1 MITITEW
8 MVLETFEQDEYNF
21 VHLGIRSRAGKRAY
35 LVNGK
40 INGNSFNTLFTD
52 GSTTQNSKKAD
63 VLFGIMKSK
72 LRGND

>member
-8 MVLETFEQDEYNF
+8 MVLETYRQDEYNF
-21 VHLGIRSRAGKRAY
+21 IHLGIRSRGGKRAY
-35 LVNGK
+35 VVAGK
-40 INGNSFNTLFTD
+40 INGYNFDTLFKD

-72 LRGND
+72 LEGND